1 MNSLRKI
8 FFPTEE
14 ELKEQERRFE
24 EIHNDLLEDRK
35 TVKLVQTDRSFL
47 FCREPFKSF
56 LGDCCFCSHYIDGGG
71 MTEGAFSQGEC
82 LTEPDLRDCCNQS
95 PKTQGHLL
103 CFFLFLLPI
112 R

>member
-71 MTEGAFSQGEC
+71 MTEGGWCKLCGEGC
-82 LTEPDLRDCCNQS
+82 GYGFTCKDNDSEWAIEIKEN
-95 PKTQGHLL
+95 
-103 CFFLFLLPI
+103 
-112 R
+112 